1 LKIKTKKSAEKLCSE
16 AKSLGLQMIP
26 LSDLTDQDTTSLIFY
41 YSKLPIDQIE
51 VSISKLLDLWSN

>member
-1 LKIKTKKSAEKLCSE
+1 
-16 AKSLGLQMIP
+16 MIP